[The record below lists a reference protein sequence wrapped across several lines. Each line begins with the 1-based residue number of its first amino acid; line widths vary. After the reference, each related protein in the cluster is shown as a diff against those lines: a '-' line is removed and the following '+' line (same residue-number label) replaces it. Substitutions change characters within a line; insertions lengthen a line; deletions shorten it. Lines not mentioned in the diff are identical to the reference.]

1 MRIRSIK
8 PEFWRS
14 EDISSLDIPD
24 RLLFI
29 GLWSY
34 VDDNGVGQDRE
45 SLVAADLFADD
56 LSRDPRETLARVS
69 GGLERLS
76 EAGRIVRYTV
86 DGRAYLAVTN
96 WERHQRIDKPNKPR
110 YPLPTS
116 ENAVLTD
123 TLATPSRDTR
133 DTLATPSRLEQGNR
147 GTGEQGSNTL
157 GHPAGDRER
166 IDPSGAHDERDDE
179 HDASGTQSEDAPPQ
193 AASAYPPVFEQWW
206 GEYPKKVGKRR
217 ALKDWKQAVKREP
230 AGEIIAATRRFAEY
244 HAACGTEKRFI
255 PNPSTWLNRDGWG
268 DELPQ
273 VRQIQA
279 PAGPQ
284 TGARRT
290 DEQVLRALLSTPQN
304 GPQDVIDGEIIQQ
317 RQIG

>member
-14 EDISSLDIPD
+14 EDISCLSIED

-86 DGRAYLAVTN
+86 DDRAYLAVTN

-116 ENAVLTD
+116 ENATVRD

-166 IDPSGAHDERDDE
+166 TGTGDAQSVHDDE
-179 HDASGTQSEDAPPQ
+179 CKTPTEDAPTAP
-193 AASAYPPVFEQWW
+193 AYPPEFERWW

-217 ALKDWKQAVKREP
+217 ALKDWKQAVKRER

-273 VRQIQA
+273 ARPIQA
-279 PAGPQ
+279 PAGPH
-284 TGARRT
+284 TDVRRS
-290 DEQVLRALLSTPQN
+290 DEQVLRALLSTSQN
-304 GPQDVIDGEIIQQ
+304 ATQDVVDGEIIHQ

>member
-1 MRIRSIK
+1 M
-8 PEFWRS
+8 
-14 EDISSLDIPD
+14 
-24 RLLFI
+24 
-29 GLWSY
+29 
-34 VDDNGVGQDRE
+34 
-45 SLVAADLFADD
+45 
-56 LSRDPRETLARVS
+56 
-69 GGLERLS
+69 
-76 EAGRIVRYTV
+76 
-86 DGRAYLAVTN
+86 
-96 WERHQRIDKPNKPR
+96 
-110 YPLPTS
+110 
-116 ENAVLTD
+116 
-123 TLATPSRDTR
+123 
-133 DTLATPSRLEQGNR
+133 
-147 GTGEQGSNTL
+147 
-157 GHPAGDRER
+157 
-166 IDPSGAHDERDDE
+166 
-179 HDASGTQSEDAPPQ
+179 
-193 AASAYPPVFEQWW
+193 FEQWW

-273 VRQIQA
+273 ARPIQA

-284 TGARRT
+284 AGVRRT